1 MSILHGPLEGSDPQN
16 ILLELLPLRLDWYC
30 KDRINRLR
38 VPRGVPPESLH
49 NLRPLRQLW
58 TNPLH
63 QVCLS
68 PPVAPQVPLDSS
80 LLHIKA
86 LGLEQL
92 LRCRLLLYCPTDM
105 PDLLWIW
112 KVSMEWASLHQH
124 MEEPGIPLP
133 EPHHDRI
140 IFVPQ
145 L

>member
-16 ILLELLPLRLDWYC
+16 ILLELLPLRLELHC
-30 KDRINRLR
+30 KDGINRLR

-49 NLRPLRQLW
+49 NLLPLRQLW

-68 PPVAPQVPLDSS
+68 PPVPPQVPLDSS

-86 LGLEQL
+86 LGLEHL
-92 LRCRLLLYCPTDM
+92 LRCRLLLSCPTDM
-105 PDLLWIW
+105 PYLLWIW
-112 KVSMEWASLHQH
+112 KISMEWASLHQR

-133 EPHHDRI
+133 GTQHGRI
-140 IFVPQ
+140 IFVP
-145 L
+145 